1 MESQHKTG
9 LDRNLLGNNNLQK
22 GAKDGCQAVYVLCLY
37 AEGVLLFAAGMV
49 TDAFSDFV
57 VGHGELWCANLFAS
71 TIQQQ
76 GIPCKFMDTRQVLT
90 VTSPDGKIV
99 DVEYEASDANLDNW
113 ARKNG
118 IPEVRSK
125 TNQFQ
130 RAIKRVTRCMPRSKQ
145 TE

>member
-1 MESQHKTG
+1 MT
-9 LDRNLLGNNNLQK
+9 
-22 GAKDGCQAVYVLCLY
+22 LC
-37 AEGVLLFAAGMV
+37 AAGMV

-99 DVEYEASDANLDNW
+99 DVEYEVSDANLDTW

-118 IPEVRSK
+118 ISEVCFK
-125 TNQFQ
+125 ITNFSEGS
-130 RAIKRVTRCMPRSKQ
+130 TD
-145 TE
+145 

>member
-1 MESQHKTG
+1 M
-9 LDRNLLGNNNLQK
+9 LRRLVF
-22 GAKDGCQAVYVLCLY
+22 C
-37 AEGVLLFAAGMV
+37 AAGMV

-99 DVEYEASDANLDNW
+99 DVEYEASDANLDTW
-113 ARKNG
+113 AQKNG
-118 IPEVRSK
+118 IPEVPYE
-125 TNQFQ
+125 NF
-130 RAIKRVTRCMPRSKQ
+130 
-145 TE
+145 